1 MQKFFVAMCVLSMA
15 AGAARADTVAV
26 YSNAVAFKAQ
36 AGDGLTAILFDDE
49 LPMGSSFGLNNQT
62 FDSKYG
68 ASFYAGGTAGVSVL
82 ALLRGPFGLGND
94 AYLVGGNTT
103 DEGGA
108 QGLFT
113 QDGTLYAELPAG
125 ATAVAFT
132 LGDSG
137 VNIPL
142 YVDAINAAGDH
153 IQKVTFSGVGAPGAF
168 IGFISDSPISEIRIT
183 GHASDLTPG
192 DSTNVL
198 LDNFRFGTSASAPA
212 AVAPL
217 PATAG
222 AGGVLLLLIGATNA
236 RRRRRTPGLAA

>member
-1 MQKFFVAMCVLSMA
+1 MQKFFVAVWVLAIA

-49 LPMGSSFGLNNQT
+49 LPDGSSFGLNNQT
-62 FDSKYG
+62 FDSVHG
-68 ASFYAGGTAGVSVL
+68 ASFFASGTQGVSVL
-82 ALLRGPFGLGND
+82 ALLRGPFGLGSD

-103 DEGGA
+103 LEGGA
-108 QGLFT
+108 QGQFT

-125 ATAVAFT
+125 GATAVAFT
-132 LGDSG
+132 LGDAN

-153 IQKVTFSGVGAPGAF
+153 IQKVTFSGTGAPGAF
-168 IGFISDSPISEIRIT
+168 IGFISDSPITEIRIT
-183 GHASDLTPG
+183 GHASDLSPG

-198 LDNFRFGTSASAPA
+198 LDNFRFGASANAPA
-212 AVAPL
+212 AVTPL
-217 PATAG
+217 PNTAQ
-222 AGGVLLLLIGATNA
+222 AGGVLLTLLLGATSL
-236 RRRRRTPGLAA
+236 RRRPRACR